1 MKKKKKYWS
10 HSGISPYGHNVIGI
24 YSSNLTESE
33 VFVNLFVLLC
43 GIEQLIVKLWK
54 RTLPLLLALLKAKY
68 MDYYFFNILMY
79 FVVDL
84 QVELIYNIVSVWGY

>member
-43 GIEQLIVKLWK
+43 GIERLIVKL
-54 RTLPLLLALLKAKY
+54 
-68 MDYYFFNILMY
+68 
-79 FVVDL
+79 
-84 QVELIYNIVSVWGY
+84 